1 MTDKELKIGWVDII
15 SKMYK
20 DLHNSERVLHY
31 SDASDKKLDRL
42 IKYFERLEEV
52 HKKVSE
58 SKRKS
63 DEMMLKN
70 FYYNLYVIKEENIPE
85 SYFRNRVRILRERG
99 YGNIEIND
107 VEKRQIANRII
118 EDQKKSLD
126 KWIEY
131 FLYDEESKSYE
142 MWEKYWVF
150 QGIQSLGKYDKETG
164 KFSKRD
170 KSTTYPFPPVERE
183 YVFTT
188 LKLMEEYIK
197 NKTGDNEIK
206 SALGSGNF
214 KQLYEYV
221 IKQSMISGKYQ
232 SISTQGKWGKYE
244 QGSNYNKLR
253 NSLQGY
259 YTGWCTAAG
268 ENFAKTQLENGDF
281 YVYYSLNENGE
292 AKVPRIA
299 IRMDG
304 KTKIGEIR
312 GIANNQNMEA
322 EMMPILNEKLKEFPD
337 RDKYYKKKNDM
348 NTLTLIDNKVN
359 NNIELTNE
367 ELRFLYEI
375 DNEIE
380 GFGYNKD
387 PRINEI
393 KSKRNVKKDYAE
405 IFNISE
411 QEVALT
417 KEEWRR
423 NSKNIKL
430 FSGTL
435 DLSDLSVV
443 EELTLPQWVEGDLYL
458 TNLKICKE
466 LVLPEVVGGILNLRC
481 LETSES
487 IVLPKKIGVHLIL
500 EHLKT
505 VEDLIL
511 PQIIG
516 GNLYLNNLKIAT
528 SLVFPQR
535 VEGDLYLESLEIAE
549 GLVFP
554 QQLKGS
560 LCLNNLKKYEYL
572 VLPEIIGE
580 SLYLNSL
587 ETVESVVLPQTVG
600 GYINLKSLETS
611 EGLMLPYDFDLR
623 KLKCNDNLKTEI
635 LKNPS
640 KYYRLSSDYEVME
653 ENSFKL

>member
-1 MTDKELKIGWVDII
+1 MTDKELKIGWIDII

-20 DLHNSERVLHY
+20 NLHNSERVLHY
-31 SDASDKKLDRL
+31 SNVSDKKLDRL
-42 IKYFERLEEV
+42 IKYFDRLEEL

-63 DEMMLKN
+63 DEMILKN

-85 SYFRNRVRILRERG
+85 SYFRTQVRILRERG
-99 YGNIEIND
+99 YGNVEIND
-107 VEKRQIANRII
+107 VEKKQIVNQII
-118 EDQKKSLD
+118 EDQKRSLD

-170 KSTTYPFPPVERE
+170 KNTTYPFPPVERE

-221 IKQSMISGKYQ
+221 IKQSMINGKYQ
-232 SISTQGKWGKYE
+232 SISTQGKWVKYE
-244 QGSNYNKLR
+244 QGSKYNKLI

-304 KTKIGEIR
+304 TTKIGEIR
-312 GIANNQNMEA
+312 GIASNQNMEA

-337 RDKYYKKKNDM
+337 RDKYYKKENDM
-348 NTLTLIDNKVN
+348 NMLTLIDNKVKDN
-359 NNIELTNE
+359 KELTIK

-375 DNEIE
+375 GNTIE
-380 GFGYNKD
+380 GFGYGED

-405 IFNISE
+405 ILNISE
-411 QEVALT
+411 EEVALS
-417 KEEWRR
+417 KDEWRK
-423 NSKNIKL
+423 NCKNIKI
-430 FSGTL
+430 FIGTL
-435 DLSDLSVV
+435 DLSDLSIV
-443 EELTLPQWVEGDLYL
+443 ED
-458 TNLKICKE
+458 
-466 LVLPEVVGGILNLRC
+466 LVLPPIVRGDLFLNNLKTYKNLVLPQIVLGILHLAN
-481 LETSES
+481 LETTKDL
-487 IVLPKKIGVHLIL
+487 VFPQVIGAHLIL
-500 EHLKT
+500 EHLKI
-505 VEDLIL
+505 VEDLTL

-516 GNLYLNNLKIAT
+516 GSLYLNNLKTAKCLVLPEMIEDNLNLESLETFEGLTMPQTIGKNLYLNNLK
-528 SLVFPQR
+528 S
-535 VEGDLYLESLEIAE
+535 SK
-549 GLVFP
+549 GL
-554 QQLKGS
+554 
-560 LCLNNLKKYEYL
+560 
-572 VLPEIIGE
+572 
-580 SLYLNSL
+580 
-587 ETVESVVLPQTVG
+587 VLPQTIEGNLYLNCLKTIGNLVLPQTIG
-600 GYINLKSLETS
+600 GNLNLKSLETA

-623 KLKCNDNLKTEI
+623 KLRCNDNLKTEI
-635 LKNPS
+635 INNPS
-640 KYYRLSSDYEVME
+640 KYYRLPSDYEVME
-653 ENSFKL
+653 ENSLIK